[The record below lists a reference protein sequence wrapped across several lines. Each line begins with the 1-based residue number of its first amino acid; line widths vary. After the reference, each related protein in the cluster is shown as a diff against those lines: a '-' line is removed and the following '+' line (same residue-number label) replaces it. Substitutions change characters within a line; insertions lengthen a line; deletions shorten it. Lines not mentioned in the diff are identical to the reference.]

1 MKIKDI
7 FDNHTP
13 VLSLE
18 VFPPVRDGTADRLFT
33 VIERLSELSP
43 DFISVTYGAGG
54 TTHDMSVDIAR
65 DLKKKGAVEVMA
77 HLTCV
82 GATGGE
88 IEQVL
93 GDLTR
98 GNVKNILAL
107 RGDPPAG
114 QTRFVK
120 RNGGFEYASELVE
133 FIKRYNFFSIGV
145 AGYPEGHFEAPS
157 FEADIANLKKK
168 VEAGA
173 DFVITQLFYN
183 NDDFYRFRDAALRT
197 GIEVPIIPGIFP
209 IFNYRQIQK
218 IASLCGA
225 KLPKSLHDRLYRVRD
240 DSKVVEEYGID
251 YALRQSEDL
260 IKNGVP
266 GLHFYS
272 MNRSRHVER
281 IVRNLSWERG
291 FTK

>member
-7 FDNHTP
+7 FNIHKP
-13 VLSLE
+13 VLSFE
-18 VFPPVRDGTADRLFT
+18 VFPPVRDGTSDRLFT
-33 VIERLSELSP
+33 VIERLSELNP

-54 TTHDMSVDIAR
+54 TTQDMSVDIAR
-65 DLKKKGAVEVMA
+65 ALKKKGTAEVMA
-77 HLTCV
+77 HLTCG
-82 GATGGE
+82 GATVDE

-107 RGDPPAG
+107 RGDPPAD
-114 QTRFVK
+114 QTCFVK
-120 RNGGFEYASELVE
+120 REGGFEYACELVA
-133 FIKRYNFFSIGV
+133 FINSYNFFSIGV
-145 AGYPEGHFEAPS
+145 AGYPEGHSEAPS
-157 FEADIANLKKK
+157 FEADIENLRKK
-168 VEAGA
+168 VDAGA
-173 DFVITQLFYN
+173 DFVITQLFYD
-183 NDDFYRFRDAALRT
+183 NDDFYRFRDAALRA
-197 GIEVPIIPGIFP
+197 GIQVPIIPGIFP

-218 IASLCGA
+218 IALLCGA
-225 KLPKSLHDRLYRVRD
+225 TIPSSLHDRLCRVKD
-240 DSKVVEEYGID
+240 DSDLVEEYGID
-251 YALRQSEDL
+251 YALCQSEDL

-291 FTK
+291 

>member
-7 FDNHTP
+7 LNTNKH
-13 VLSLE
+13 VLSFE

-65 DLKKKGAVEVMA
+65 ALKKKGTAEVMA
-77 HLTCV
+77 HLTCG
-82 GATGGE
+82 GATVDE

-98 GNVKNILAL
+98 GNVNNILAL

-114 QTRFVK
+114 HTCFVK
-120 RNGGFEYASELVE
+120 RKGGFEYASELVA
-133 FIKRYNFFSIGV
+133 FINRYNFFSIGV
-145 AGYPEGHFEAPS
+145 AGYPEGHSEAPS
-157 FEADIANLKKK
+157 FEADIENLRKK
-168 VEAGA
+168 VDAGG
-173 DFVITQLFYN
+173 DFVITQLFYD
-183 NDDFYRFRDAALRT
+183 NDDFYRFRDAALRA
-197 GIEVPIIPGIFP
+197 GIQVPIIPGIFP
-209 IFNYRQIQK
+209 VFNYRQIRK

-225 KLPKSLHDRLYRVRD
+225 TLPPSLHDRLYRVKD
-240 DSKVVEEYGID
+240 DSDLVEEYGID
-251 YALRQSEDL
+251 YALCQSEDL

-291 FTK
+291 

>member
-7 FDNHTP
+7 YRANNRL
-13 VLSLE
+13 LSFE
-18 VFPPVRDGTADRLFT
+18 VFPPVRDGTIDRLFA
-33 VIERLSELSP
+33 VIERLSELNP

-54 TTHDMSVDIAR
+54 TTRDMSVDIASAV
-65 DLKKKGAVEVMA
+65 KKRGTAEVMA

-82 GATGGE
+82 GATRQE
-88 IEQVL
+88 IENVL
-93 GDLTR
+93 GELTR
-98 GNVKNILAL
+98 GNIKNILAL

-114 QTRFVK
+114 QTSFTK
-120 RNGGFEYASELVE
+120 KKGGFAYANELVE
-133 FIKRYNFFSIGV
+133 FIGRFNFFCIGV
-145 AGYPEGHFEAPS
+145 AGYPEGHMEAPS
-157 FEADIANLKKK
+157 FKADIENLKRKID
-168 VEAGA
+168 AGA

-183 NDDFYRFRDAALRT
+183 NDDFYRFRDAAIRA
-197 GIEVPIIPGIFP
+197 GINVPLIPGIFP

-225 KLPKSLHDRLYRVRD
+225 KIPSALHEALYN
-240 DSKVVEEYGID
+240 SKDENERVEEYGIE
-251 YALRQSEDL
+251 YALRQSNDL
-260 IKNGVP
+260 LQNNVP

-291 FTK
+291 